1 MQTSEHYE
9 LNLAEGTDTVNPLT
23 IDVPNYETIDE
34 AMYGN
39 YLAGNGKATE
49 LLSGTVHAITREGEQ
64 EVFHF
69 TATADWTAGDTMTV
83 DGQQVTVKLPS
94 GEALGTGAYVINSE
108 VLCIIEGTLVTA
120 YVPSGTVTEA
130 ANALKLGGELPEYY
144 GTASAVAS
152 AASVANAANTLVEAL
167 NNNLAPLRDT
177 LVAGRTTITFS
188 SSRISSNAVIDVYVD
203 IDHFGVNPT
212 DISLSGTTVT
222 LTFEAQDDNMEVGIM
237 IF

>member
-9 LNLAEGTDTVNPLT
+9 LKLAEGTDTVNPLV

-34 AMYGN
+34 AMYAN
-39 YLAGNGKATE
+39 YLASNGNATE

-120 YVPSGTVTEA
+120 YVPSGTVTTA
-130 ANALKLGGELPEYY
+130 DNALKLGGELPSYY
-144 GTASAVAS
+144 GTASAVQS
-152 AASVANAANTLVEAL
+152 ATSVANAASVLVEQLESNL
-167 NNNLAPLRDT
+167 NNLKLW
-177 LVAGRTTITFS
+177 AGTQLEYEAISPHDSNTIYFIKS
-188 SSRISSNAVIDVYVD
+188 V
-203 IDHFGVNPT
+203 
-212 DISLSGTTVT
+212 
-222 LTFEAQDDNMEVGIM
+222 QEV
-237 IF
+237 